1 MKEIQLQIRNNID
14 VRLANAVT
22 RVERTHQIIKDQFN
36 AAITFNSSAL
46 EEKFQA
52 RLEGSQ
58 EATTLKLHMLKH
70 ELGDLMIAALENNN
84 QMEDR
89 VLQAQRNAAITPN
102 ASALEE
108 KLYNHLQ
115 ISQDDTTV
123 KLNKLEQELR
133 DLKEAAQDSNIQI
146 AKLVEQ
152 LTYAKKNIQ
161 DPRTST
167 LEKSL
172 YSSRQCCPT
181 CTGNSEVSLKKTS
194 PKPEAVVDSAAVF
207 SNSTSSPESAEIVTL
222 KAPQMI
228 KNHPKTITLISW
240 QVLHLK

>member
-70 ELGDLMIAALENNN
+70 ELGDLTIAALENNN

-89 VLQAQRNAAITPN
+89 VLQAQRNAAITSN

-161 DPRTST
+161 DPP
-167 LEKSL
+167 
-172 YSSRQCCPT
+172 Q
-181 CTGNSEVSLKKTS
+181 
-194 PKPEAVVDSAAVF
+194 DSV
-207 SNSTSSPESAEIVTL
+207 
-222 KAPQMI
+222 APPAQGTV
-228 KNHPKTITLISW
+228 KYP
-240 QVLHLK
+240 